1 MEGNQYALDWAR
13 LETGLASLVNVQ
25 SLQNKDFT
33 SVNVIIPSN
42 LFGGPLNLAEIE
54 NYPML
59 RKATLVPAKLIDGI
73 LQMTTPMKLDT
84 LEEIYIRAK
93 NIVDQQ
99 A

>member
-1 MEGNQYALDWAR
+1 
-13 LETGLASLVNVQ
+13 
-25 SLQNKDFT
+25 
-33 SVNVIIPSN
+33 
-42 LFGGPLNLAEIE
+42 
-54 NYPML
+54 ML